1 MRHEGRRGGGE
12 GMKEGEKQKEG
23 EKEGLGWGA
32 AVENKGVEEGL
43 IGRRGNLRRRRGGAD
58 ELQSDRQ
65 EGSKENKQQQ
75 ERVKDVRGNFLYI
88 SLQSFY
94 LQSPP
99 PQPTGGTMPSPAGT
113 QEPDRCLFL
122 HITQHHRLRAGECCV
137 YQSRGASTC
146 SADFVI
152 FIILLDH
159 YEAFRL

>member
-23 EKEGLGWGA
+23 EKEGLRA
-32 AVENKGVEEGL
+32 PVENKGVEEGL

-94 LQSPP
+94 LQSP
-99 PQPTGGTMPSPAGT
+99 QAA
-113 QEPDRCLFL
+113 RCL
-122 HITQHHRLRAGECCV
+122 HQQGHKNQI
-137 YQSRGASTC
+137 
-146 SADFVI
+146 D
-152 FIILLDH
+152 
-159 YEAFRL
+159 AFSCT